1 MSSTSMSSTRKG
13 EQRVPTLEQLS
24 TPSLLID
31 VRAPVEFAQGALPG
45 AINLPLMDDD
55 ERAQVGTCYRHN
67 GGDAALR
74 LGQQLVS
81 GALRKDRMAAWRD
94 AIARHPDAVIYCA
107 RGGQRSE
114 IVQRWLA
121 EEGLERPRL
130 KGGFKAARRTLMTV
144 TEQAAAEP
152 SLVIAG
158 LTGCAKTDMIKAL
171 DGGIDLEGHAR
182 HKGSSFGRQP
192 GQPPSQIDFEH
203 ALAMDLAE
211 HRAPYI
217 FEDESRRIG
226 SVEIPLPLWQG
237 LCAAPRVLIEMPLA
251 WRLDQIR
258 RDYIDDLWTQ
268 YRSAYGPWL
277 GWALMRRQLVSA
289 LVRLKKR
296 LGSARLERL
305 LKLQQQAFEAHATTG
320 DSQAH
325 DGWLSPLLS
334 EYYDPMY
341 RYQLSQ
347 AEQAPAFTGTWQEV
361 LAFVRDA
368 VEQQQAGME

>member
-1 MSSTSMSSTRKG
+1 MSSNKQG
-13 EQRVPTLEQLS
+13 DQLVPTLDQLKDA
-24 TPSLLID
+24 SLLID

-55 ERAQVGTCYRHN
+55 ERARVGTCYRQK
-67 GGDAALR
+67 GSDAALR
-74 LGQQLVS
+74 LGHQLVS
-81 GALRKDRMAAWRD
+81 GALRESRVAAWRE
-94 AIARHPDAVIYCA
+94 AIARHPDALIYCA
-107 RGGQRSE
+107 RGGQRSA
-114 IVQRWLA
+114 IAQRWLA
-121 EEGLERPRL
+121 EEGLEVARL
-130 KGGFKAARRTLMTV
+130 KGGFKAARRTLMSV
-144 TEQAAAEP
+144 TEQAASAP

-171 DGGIDLEGHAR
+171 DSGIDLEGHAR

-192 GQPPSQIDFEH
+192 GQPPTQINFEH
-203 ALAMDLAE
+203 ALAMDLAGR
-211 HRAPYI
+211 RAPHV

-237 LCAAPRVLIEMPLA
+237 LCAAPRVLIEMPLE
-251 WRLDQIR
+251 WRLAQIR

-268 YRSAYGPWL
+268 YRQSYGPWL
-277 GWALMRRQLVSA
+277 GWSLMRRQLVSA

-305 LKLQQQAFEAHATTG
+305 LQLQQQAFEAHVTTD

-341 RYQLSQ
+341 HYQLRQS
-347 AEQAPAFTGTWQEV
+347 EQAPAFTGTWQEV
-361 LAFVRDA
+361 LAFVREA
-368 VEQQQAGME
+368 VDQQRRSGDGE

>member
-1 MSSTSMSSTRKG
+1 MSSNKQG
-13 EQRVPTLEQLS
+13 EQLVPTLDRLKDA
-24 TPSLLID
+24 SLLID

-45 AINLPLMDDD
+45 AINLALMDDD
-55 ERAQVGTCYRHN
+55 ERAQVGTCYRQK
-67 GGDAALR
+67 GSEAALR
-74 LGQQLVS
+74 LGHELVG
-81 GALRKDRMAAWRD
+81 GALRESRIAAWRE
-94 AIARHPDAVIYCA
+94 AIARHPDALIYCA
-107 RGGQRSE
+107 RGGQRSS
-114 IVQRWLA
+114 IAQRWLA
-121 EEGLERPRL
+121 EAGIEVARL
-130 KGGFKAARRTLMTV
+130 KGGFKAARRTLMAV
-144 TEQAAAEP
+144 TEQAAGEP

-192 GQPPSQIDFEH
+192 GQPPTQIDFEH
-203 ALAMDLAE
+203 ALAMDLAGR
-211 HRAPYI
+211 RAPHV

-237 LCAAPRVLIEMPLA
+237 LCAAPRVLIEMPLE
-251 WRLDQIR
+251 WRLAQIR
-258 RDYIDDLWTQ
+258 RDYIDDLWAQ
-268 YRSAYGPWL
+268 YRNTYGPWL

-305 LKLQQQAFEAHATTG
+305 LKLQQQAFEAHVTTG

-341 RYQLSQ
+341 HYQLRQ
-347 AEQAPAFTGTWQEV
+347 AEQGPAFTGTWQEV
-361 LAFVRDA
+361 LAFVRKA
-368 VEQQQAGME
+368 VDQQRRSGDIG

>member
-1 MSSTSMSSTRKG
+1 MSSTRKG
-13 EQRVPTLEQLS
+13 EQIIPTSDQLKEA
-24 TPSLLID
+24 SLLID

-74 LGQQLVS
+74 LGHQLVS
-81 GALRKDRMAAWRD
+81 GALRDSRIAAWRD
-94 AIARHPDAVIYCA
+94 AIARHPDALIYCA
-107 RGGQRSE
+107 RGGQRSG
-114 IVQRWLA
+114 IAQRWLA
-121 EEGLERPRL
+121 EEGLEVPRL
-130 KGGFKAARRTLMTV
+130 KGGFKAARRALMTV
-144 TEQAAAEP
+144 TEQAAEAP

-171 DGGIDLEGHAR
+171 DSGIDLEGHAR

-192 GQPPSQIDFEH
+192 GQPPTQIDFEH
-203 ALAMDLAE
+203 ALAMDLASC
-211 HRAPYI
+211 RAPYV

-226 SVEIPLPLWQG
+226 SVEIPLPLWHG
-237 LCAAPRVLIEMPLA
+237 LCAAPRVLIEMPLE
-251 WRLDQIR
+251 WRLAQIR

-268 YRSAYGPWL
+268 YRNAYGPWL

-305 LKLQQQAFEAHATTG
+305 LQLQQQAFEAHVTTG

-341 RYQLSQ
+341 HYQLRQ
-347 AEQAPAFTGTWQEV
+347 AEQGPAFTGSWQEV
-361 LAFVRDA
+361 LAFVREA
-368 VEQQQAGME
+368 VDQQRQGGEVE